1 MRFFKAMGLL
11 SLVFIL
17 ASCASSQPDPT
28 LMAIESL
35 REENEQLKEDIQ
47 NHHDRLTVNL
57 KELLRE
63 ELLPE
68 IQGLSFVPKD
78 IRNKQMDAKT
88 SVASK
93 VVLGRVEWV
102 TVKSNGLKVKA
113 RVDTGAQTSSMHAEN
128 IVEKEIEGK
137 KYVQFESTDDARKKK
152 YVFLKEIVKSQRVR
166 SSNGSVSRRFVV
178 KMTILL
184 GTQEHTINVN
194 LNDREDLQY
203 NFLIGRNLLLMGKYA
218 VDVSQTRLLGK

>member
-1 MRFFKAMGLL
+1 MRFFKGLGQL
-11 SLVFIL
+11 SLLIML
-17 ASCASSQPDPT
+17 ASCATNQADPT
-28 LMAIESL
+28 LAEIQSL
-35 REENEQLKEDIQ
+35 REENRNLKDDIQ

-68 IQGLSFVPKD
+68 IQGLSYVPKD

-93 VVLGRVEWV
+93 VVVGRVEWV
-102 TVKSNGLKVKA
+102 TVKSNGMKVKA

-128 IVEKEIEGK
+128 IVEKEIDGK
-137 KYVQFESTDDARKKK
+137 KYVQFESTDDVENKKH
-152 YVFLKEIVKSQRVR
+152 VFLKEIVKSQRVR

-203 NFLIGRNLLLMGKYA
+203 NFLIGRNLLMGKYA

>member
-1 MRFFKAMGLL
+1 MRFFKGLGQL
-11 SLVFIL
+11 SLLIIL
-17 ASCASSQPDPT
+17 ASCATNQTDPT
-28 LMAIESL
+28 LVEIQSL
-35 REENEQLKEDIQ
+35 REENRKLKDDIQ

-68 IQGLSFVPKD
+68 IQGLSYVPKD

-93 VVLGRVEWV
+93 VVVGRVEWV
-102 TVKSNGLKVKA
+102 TVKSNGMKVKA

-128 IVEKEIEGK
+128 IVEKEIDGK
-137 KYVQFESTDDARKKK
+137 KYVQFESTDDVENKKH
-152 YVFLKEIVKSQRVR
+152 VFLKEIVKSQRVR

-203 NFLIGRNLLLMGKYA
+203 NFLIGRNLLMGKYA

>member
-1 MRFFKAMGLL
+1 MRFFKGLGQL
-11 SLVFIL
+11 TLLFIL
-17 ASCASSQPDPT
+17 TSCATKQPDPT
-28 LMAIESL
+28 LVEIQSL
-35 REENEQLKEDIQ
+35 REENRKLKDDIQ

-93 VVLGRVEWV
+93 VVVGRVEWV
-102 TVKSNGLKVKA
+102 TIKSNGMKVKA

-128 IVEKEIEGK
+128 IVEKEIDGK
-137 KYVQFESTDDARKKK
+137 KYVQFESADDVDNKTH
-152 YVFLKEIVKSQRVR
+152 VFLKEIVKSQRVR
-166 SSNGSVSRRFVV
+166 SSNGIVSRRFVV

-203 NFLIGRNLLLMGKYA
+203 HFLIGRNLLMGKYA